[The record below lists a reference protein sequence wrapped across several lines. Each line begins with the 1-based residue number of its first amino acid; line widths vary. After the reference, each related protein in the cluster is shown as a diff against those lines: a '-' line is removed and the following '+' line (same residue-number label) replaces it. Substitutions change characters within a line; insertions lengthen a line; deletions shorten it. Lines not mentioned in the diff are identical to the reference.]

1 MKLYEY
7 QVKKIFAQYGINIQK
22 GELAKTPQE
31 AKQIAAAIGGPVVL
45 KSQVLVGGRGK
56 AGGVKIVDDLSGVEK
71 AADKILKT
79 EIKGYKPNGILVLE
93 KIEIKQEFYLS
104 IVLDRKMK
112 KTVIIFSSFG
122 GMDIEEISKK
132 HPEKVAKIYIEEL
145 LGLQDFHINRLL
157 PLLNKDREI
166 FLKLKEIVKKLYS
179 IYKKYD
185 GLIVEINPLILTEN
199 GDLVALD
206 GKMEIDNNAQYRQ
219 KSLVDASNGVE
230 EDPIELI
237 GKQAGFV
244 VIKLKGNISII
255 SNGAGL
261 ALSTLDLLHK
271 YNMGVANILDLS
283 GGATPEKVM
292 RAIKVVMQDKDVK
305 GILFNIFGGITR
317 CDEIARGI
325 AGALKSIP
333 ENISVVCRLQG
344 TNRDEGINLLKDV
357 NLDADIDLEE
367 TVKNIVS
374 TVNRGWRI

>member
-7 QVKKIFAQYGINIQK
+7 QVKEIFSKYGINIQK
-22 GELAKTPQE
+22 GKLAKTPQE
-31 AKQIAAAIGGPVVL
+31 AKQIAAAIGVPVVL

-56 AGGVKIVDDLSGVEK
+56 AGGVKIVDDLSDVEK
-71 AADKILKT
+71 VAGKILKT
-79 EIKGYKPNGILVLE
+79 EIKGYKPIGILVLE

-112 KTVIIFSSFG
+112 KTLVIFSSFG
-122 GMDIEEISKK
+122 GMDIEEVSKE
-132 HPEKVAKIYIEEL
+132 HPEKIAKLYVEEL
-145 LGLQDFHINRLL
+145 LGIQDFHINRLL
-157 PLLNKDREI
+157 PLVDNNREM
-166 FLKLKEIVKKLYS
+166 FSKLKKIVKTLYS

-185 GLIVEINPLILTEN
+185 SLIVEINPLALAEN

-206 GKMEIDNNAQYRQ
+206 GKMEIDNNANYRQ
-219 KSLVDASNGVE
+219 KLLVDADNKDE

-237 GKQAGFV
+237 GKKAGFV

-283 GGATPEKVM
+283 GGATPEKVIQ
-292 RAIKVVMQDKDVK
+292 AVKVVIQDKDVK

-333 ENISVVCRLQG
+333 EDISVVCRLQG
-344 TNRDEGINLLKDV
+344 TNREEGISILKDV
-357 NLDADIDLEE
+357 SLNAETDLEE
-367 TVKNIVS
+367 VVKNIVS
-374 TVNRGWRI
+374 TMNRG